1 MVQLI
6 ERRGMFQVER
16 RQLDRFVIKG
26 AVVKFYSKDG
36 SYNLIELTDVS
47 KSGIRF
53 KINGD
58 FNKGDM
64 LDFELFIPFK
74 EKILLKGII
83 IRKKENDCEVADC
96 NAVQFAPFGSDERYN
111 SSTSYKQLSQL
122 IEECQET
129 LESL

>member
-36 SYNLIELTDVS
+36 SSNLIELTDIS
-47 KSGIRF
+47 KSSIRF
-53 KINGD
+53 KINGE

-64 LDFELFIPFK
+64 PDFELFIPLK

-83 IRKKENDCEVADC
+83 IRKTENDCEMGDC
-96 NAVQFAPFGSDERYN
+96 FIVQFAPFGSDERYN
-111 SSTSYKQLSQL
+111 SSASYKQISEL